1 MGAELPEV
9 LVLPAVTITL
19 HDVLVSTVTGILVAH
34 KAVAEIR
41 ARRRERQLEREV
53 VNVVIVKEGTTGL
66 M

>member
-41 ARRRERQLEREV
+41 EEKERQLEREV
-53 VNVVIVKEGTTGL
+53 VNVVIAKAGTTGL